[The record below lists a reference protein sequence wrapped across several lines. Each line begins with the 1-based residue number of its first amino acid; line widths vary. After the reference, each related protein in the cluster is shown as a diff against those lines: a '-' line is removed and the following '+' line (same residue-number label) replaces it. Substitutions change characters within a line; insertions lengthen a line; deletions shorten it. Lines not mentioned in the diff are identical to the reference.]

1 MLFNI
6 KKIICFFIFI
16 FSQNLFCSEISQDNN
31 NDNIAFQVNAIQQY
45 GKLRCQEI
53 LVGKSQRLAKIGKI
67 IKYDLEF
74 PDQLEVD
81 LKKTDKELD
90 SKTEKKL
97 FNKDFSLC
105 VYLTELPDNKIKVKA
120 KDISS
125 DKIIFQNNFE
135 VLDKRIALD
144 CHFIS
149 DQLLPNLTGEKSICL
164 NSLVYSKTLSPKHKV
179 ICISDYAC
187 NTSKTIVHSPAINIA
202 PCWHTQAP
210 VIFYSQLTKTNNR
223 LMSVNLAT
231 RNHKVICSYDG
242 LNMQP
247 SFSQDGKKAVLCLS
261 GGKNSE
267 LYLYDQDK
275 TKNTKNHKY
284 TKLTNNKGNNSSP
297 CLLENGDVIFCS
309 DFENSRPQIYYLD
322 RKNGCTKR
330 LTNGRGYC
338 AAPSYC
344 QKNNSIVYTR
354 PVNDTFQ
361 IFSLSL
367 DNFNTVQERQLT
379 FTSGNKHEPS
389 FSDCGNFV
397 AFAYEVAQEK
407 GPKIS
412 QLAVLNCNSGKIR
425 VLTNSKENKNFPRW
439 SNKTIL

>member
-1 MLFNI
+1 MFFNFF
-6 KKIICFFIFI
+6 KKFIFI
-16 FSQNLFCSEISQDNN
+16 FVFIFPQNLFCTENSENN
-31 NDNIAFQVNAIQQY
+31 NIAFQVNANQQY
-45 GKLRCQEI
+45 GKLKCQEI
-53 LVGKSQRLAKIGKI
+53 IIGNSQRLAKIGKL
-67 IKYDLEF
+67 IKFDLEF

-81 LKKTDKELD
+81 LKKTNQELD

-97 FNKDFSLC
+97 FDKDFSLC
-105 VYLTELPDNKIKVKA
+105 LYIKELDNNKIKTTA

-125 DKIIFQNNFE
+125 DTIIFQKDFE

-144 CHFIS
+144 CHFIA
-149 DQLLPNLTGEKSICL
+149 DQLLPVLTGEKSICL
-164 NSLVYSKTLSPKHKV
+164 NSLVYSKTLGPRNKV

-187 NTSKTIVHSPAINIA
+187 NMSKTIVHSPCINIA

-210 VIFYSQLTKTNNR
+210 IIFYSQLTKVNNR

-231 RNHKVICSYDG
+231 RHHKVICSYDG

-247 SFSQDGKKAVLCLS
+247 SFSQDGKQAVLCLS

-267 LYLYDQDK
+267 LYLYDQE
-275 TKNTKNHKY
+275 TNKNSKVRKF

-297 CLLENGDVIFCS
+297 CLLDNGNVIFCS
-309 DFENSRPQIYYLD
+309 DFESSRPQIYYLD
-322 RKNGCTKR
+322 RKNKCTKR

-344 QKNNSIVYTR
+344 KKNNSIVYTR
-354 PVNDTFQ
+354 SEKDSFQ

-367 DNFNTVQERQLT
+367 DNLNKFQEKQIT
-379 FTSGNKHEPS
+379 FTPGNKHEPS
-389 FSDCGNFV
+389 YSDCGNFV
-397 AFAYEVAQEK
+397 AFAYEIAQES
-407 GPKIS
+407 GPKVS
-412 QLAVLNCNSGKIR
+412 QLAVLNCNSGRIR
-425 VLTNSKENKNFPRW
+425 VLTSGKENKNFPRW